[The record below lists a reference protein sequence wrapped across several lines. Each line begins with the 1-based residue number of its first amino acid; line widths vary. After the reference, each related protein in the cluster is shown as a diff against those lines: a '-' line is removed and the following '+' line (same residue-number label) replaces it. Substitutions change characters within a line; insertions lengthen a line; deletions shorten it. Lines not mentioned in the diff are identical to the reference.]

1 MKVKYITEGV
11 FKNPTQ
17 ARAAREKAKELSNA
31 EKVAGVVD
39 KIIKEPIIRYLD
51 WVYNKF
57 SYQEAKNQVA
67 EKRLQMNDRFDI
79 TPACVEEYCFFLRPW
94 KTDAKKNDLCGQVNH
109 WVYSYMNVEITDI
122 DIPNKTIKL
131 RIVVGN
137 PRQYKYGGWEHWEK
151 KYFIP
156 FPTDMVVLFV
166 NLNDLADGY
175 SVPRR
180 RKFDDSSF
188 TRYAL
193 ENYLEEGMRIK
204 DPADFNMPKESVDFL
219 KDKELKFDYE
229 VVYQFTQDV
238 MFAGVIEHDVF
249 DLRQCDRIGG
259 IPMLANDDDY
269 RSGGYERENLNSIY
283 HFVKDHVKK
292 VIGVI
297 PYISKNNY
305 EDCSW
310 ESYAKSWIKK
320 TKFSEPIINSY
331 NSFEEIAEEFKKRL
345 ETMKKIKIEGNGH
358 IYYSTGYFKK
368 NILVL

>member
-1 MKVKYITEGV
+1 MKVRYITEGY

-17 ARAAREKAKELSNA
+17 AKEAREKAKELSNA

-57 SYQEAKNQVA
+57 SYQEAKHQVT
-67 EKRLQMNDRFDI
+67 EKNGHMNDRFDI
-79 TPACVEEYCFFLRPW
+79 TPACVENYCFFLRPW
-94 KTDAKKNDLCGQVNH
+94 KSNVRKNDLCGQVTR
-109 WVYSYMNVEITDI
+109 WAYSCMNVEITDI

-131 RIVVGN
+131 RIVVGD
-137 PRQYKYGGWEHWEK
+137 PQQYKYWGK
-151 KYFIP
+151 KTFTP

-166 NLNDLADGY
+166 NLNGLADSY
-175 SVPRR
+175 NN
-180 RKFDDSSF
+180 KFDDSSF

-193 ENYLEEGMRIK
+193 ENYLEEGMKIK
-204 DPADFNMPKESVDFL
+204 DPADFNLPKESVDFL

-229 VVYQFTQDV
+229 VIYQFTQDV
-238 MFAGVIEHDVF
+238 VFAGVIEHDVY
-249 DLRQCDRIGG
+249 DLQQCDRLGG
-259 IPMLANDDDY
+259 IPMLRNDDDY
-269 RSGGYERENLNSIY
+269 RSGGHERENLNSIY

-310 ESYAKSWIKK
+310 ESYTKSWIKK
-320 TKFSEPIINSY
+320 TKFCKPIIDSY
-331 NSFEEIAEEFKKRL
+331 NSFEEVAKEFKKRL
-345 ETMKKIKIEGNGH
+345 EKMKRIKIEGNSH

>member
-1 MKVKYITEGV
+1 MKVRYITEGV
-11 FKNPTQ
+11 IKNPTQ

-51 WVYNKF
+51 WIYNKF
-57 SYQEAKNQVA
+57 SYQEAKNQVS
-67 EKRLQMNDRFDI
+67 EKRLSTNDRFDI
-79 TPACVEEYCFFLRPW
+79 SPVCVEDYCFFLRPW
-94 KTDAKKNDLCGQVNH
+94 KPNARKNDLCGEVRH
-109 WVYSYMNVEITDI
+109 WAYSYMNVEITDI

-131 RIVVGN
+131 RIVAGD
-137 PRQYKYGGWEHWEK
+137 PQQYKYGGRGK
-151 KYFIP
+151 KDFVP

-166 NLNDLADGY
+166 NLNGLAGSNSD
-175 SVPRR
+175 
-180 RKFDDSSF
+180 KIDDSSF

-204 DPADFNMPKESVDFL
+204 DPADFNLPKESVDFL
-219 KDKELKFDYE
+219 KDKELKFDYD

-238 MFAGVIEHDVF
+238 MFAGVIEHDVY
-249 DLRQCDRIGG
+249 DLRQCDRLGG
-259 IPMLANDDDY
+259 IPMLGNDDDY

-283 HFVKDHVKK
+283 HFVKDRVKK

-297 PYISKNNY
+297 PYVSKNNY

-345 ETMKKIKIEGNGH
+345 EKMKKIKIEGNGH

>member
-1 MKVKYITEGV
+1 MKFIRKQHINEGY
-11 FKNPTQ
+11 FKTPTQ
-17 ARAAREKAKELSNA
+17 AKEAREKAKELSNA

-51 WVYNKF
+51 WIYNKF
-57 SYQEAKNQVA
+57 SYQEAKHQVA
-67 EKRLQMNDRFDI
+67 DKRLYMHDRFDI
-79 TPACVEEYCFFLRPW
+79 TPACAEDYCFFLRPW
-94 KTDAKKNDLCGQVNH
+94 KQNARKNDLCGQMNH

-131 RIVVGN
+131 RIVVGD
-137 PRQYKYGGWEHWEK
+137 PQQYKYGGLEK
-151 KYFIP
+151 KNFIP

-166 NLNDLADGY
+166 NLNDLADNFEGG
-175 SVPRR
+175 SRL
-180 RKFDDSSF
+180 DDSSF

-193 ENYLEEGMRIK
+193 ENYLEEGMKIK
-204 DPADFNMPKESVDFL
+204 DPADFNLSKESVDFL

-229 VVYQFTQDV
+229 VVFQLTQDI
-238 MFAGVIEHDVF
+238 MFAGVIEHDVY
-249 DLRQCDRIGG
+249 DLRQCDRLGG
-259 IPMLANDDDY
+259 IPMLGNDDDY
-269 RSGGYERENLNSIY
+269 RSGGYEREKLNRIY
-283 HFVKDHVKK
+283 RFVKDRVKK
-292 VIGVI
+292 VVGVI
-297 PYISKNNY
+297 PYVSKNNY

-320 TKFSEPIINSY
+320 TKFCEPIINNY

-345 ETMKKIKIEGNGH
+345 QIMKKIKIEGNGH